1 MCTSKEFKEIMRT
14 FKQLPDLYQQS
25 IIGVIRHRK
34 ELYDLQLTVDG
45 MRQTYK
51 TNPQKS
57 GCRNDSISQ

>member
-1 MCTSKEFKEIMRT
+1 MCTSKELKEIIRT

-51 TNPQKS
+51 TNPQKV
-57 GCRNDSISQ
+57 RL